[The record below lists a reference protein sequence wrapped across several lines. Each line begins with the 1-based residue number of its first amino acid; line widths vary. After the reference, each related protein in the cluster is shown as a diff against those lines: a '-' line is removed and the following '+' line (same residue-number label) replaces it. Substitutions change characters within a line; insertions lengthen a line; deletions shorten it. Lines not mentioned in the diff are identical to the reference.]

1 MKRNKKNLLESNIVY
16 ITNILSQIPSIEG
29 ITLIMFKGVKK
40 IECSIMCIQNQDN
53 ITDQDLQN
61 SFGIR
66 NKRFEETTG
75 VRTTIKVVSSKDLK
89 ETVDHF
95 NAMTLKEF
103 VNGEILFDRNRRL
116 IPLQETLNLTRKN
129 DLGEYT
135 EQIDLE
141 KAKLALTI

>member
-1 MKRNKKNLLESNIVY
+1 MKRNKRNLLESNIIY
-16 ITNILSQIPSIEG
+16 ITKILSQIPSIEG
-29 ITLIMFKGVKK
+29 ITLIMFQGVKK

-53 ITDQDLQN
+53 ITDKNLQD
-61 SFGIR
+61 SFGDR
-66 NKRFEETTG
+66 NKRIELQAG
-75 VRTTIKVVSSKDLK
+75 VRTTIRVVPSKQVK

-103 VNGEILFDRNRRL
+103 INGKILFDRNKRL
-116 IPLQETLNLTRKN
+116 IPLQETLSLTSKN

-141 KAKLALTI
+141 EAKLALTI

>member
-1 MKRNKKNLLESNIVY
+1 MKRNKRNLLESNIVY
-16 ITNILSQIPSIEG
+16 ITNILSQIPSTEG
-29 ITLIMFKGVKK
+29 VTLIIFQCAKK
-40 IECSIMCIQNQDN
+40 MECSIMCIQNQDN

-61 SFGIR
+61 SFGVR
-66 NKRFEETTG
+66 NKRIELQAG
-75 VRTTIKVVSSKDLK
+75 VRTTLRVVSSKQFK

-103 VNGEILFDRNRRL
+103 VNGEILFDRNKRL
-116 IPLQETLNLTRKN
+116 IALQETLNLTRKN